1 MRGQNTPQNAMF
13 SYIPLESRVPKKHPL
28 RKIREI
34 VDDVLETM
42 SSSFDEIYSH
52 TGRPSIP
59 PEVLIKAL
67 FIQYLYG
74 FKSERVLLEQIDFNL
89 LYRWFVGISADDEMW
104 NETVFS
110 KNRERLLGER
120 IIGEL
125 FSRIVNRAD
134 EMGLLSSEHFSV
146 DGTLLQSWAS
156 MKSFK
161 KKDGSDDNRKNDDN
175 DTDKG
180 NPSVDFH
187 GEKRSNETHESCTD
201 PEARLYK
208 KSAGSAAK
216 LCFMGHALS
225 ENRNGLAVRV
235 ITTQASYHA
244 EHEAALRMIDTLR
257 NNKKITLG
265 ADKHYDN
272 HDFCKEVRERNVIP
286 HVAQNI
292 HSRRK
297 KSAIDGRTTRYS
309 GYEISIR
316 KRKRIEEI
324 FGWLKDTGC
333 MRRPHFRGLKRIS
346 AAFTFSMS
354 VYNVIRVQNLMLQ
367 PV

>member
-67 FIQYLYG
+67 FLQYLYG
-74 FKSERVLLEQIDFNL
+74 FKSERVLLEQIDFNF

-354 VYNVIRVQNLMLQ
+354 VYNVIRMQNLMLQ